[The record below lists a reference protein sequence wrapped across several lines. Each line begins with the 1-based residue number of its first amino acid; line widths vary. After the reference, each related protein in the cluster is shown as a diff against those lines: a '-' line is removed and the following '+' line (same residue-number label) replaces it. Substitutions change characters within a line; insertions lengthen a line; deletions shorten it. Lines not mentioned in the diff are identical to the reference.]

1 MSEAKVSRRRRN
13 SSRTA
18 WHFESLESRQLLS
31 CVIDVRLT
39 NGGGKSVQVTNVGQV
54 VQMQVWAV
62 ITGSDTN
69 PANDGFQSTAGS
81 FLSSHTSSGSVRG
94 NLSAS
99 NAFPFDS
106 SGAQPGAR
114 QDLNG
119 DGDKDVGSNDTNS
132 FANTFN
138 TRDGSFDY
146 NGVHNA
152 AGNGQSFLIA
162 NVSYTVTSVSSGAA
176 TNINYR
182 LRVDS
187 HSTPAALWT
196 EDGVGKNEFVGSFK
210 LGAPVVI
217 TGPTTQAKG
226 SISGN
231 LFNDLNGN
239 GSRQSG
245 EPNLSGR
252 KFYIDSNKNGK
263 LDSGEPTATTDSNGN
278 YKFSNLAAGTYRIRQ
293 SLPSGWRVS
302 LPTTAWS
309 QDVIVASGQNV
320 TGKNFADAQ
329 MVYISGYVFNDINSN
344 ASKGTGEG
352 GLSSWRAYIDLNN
365 DGKFETN
372 EPSTLTDSNGNYK
385 FTTLSPGTFHLRVTP
400 PSGVTGYK
408 ATTPSGGVYT
418 FSLSNGGLTQNKIFG
433 EHKS

>member
-1 MSEAKVSRRRRN
+1 LA
-13 SSRTA
+13 
-18 WHFESLESRQLLS
+18 
-31 CVIDVRLT
+31 
-39 NGGGKSVQVTNVGQV
+39 
-54 VQMQVWAV
+54 
-62 ITGSDTN
+62 
-69 PANDGFQSTAGS
+69 
-81 FLSSHTSSGSVRG
+81 
-94 NLSAS
+94 AS
-99 NAFPFDS
+99 NLFPFDS
-106 SGAQPGAR
+106 SGAQPGAK

-138 TRDGSFDY
+138 ARDGSFDY

-162 NVSYTVTSVSSGAA
+162 NLSYTVTSLSSGAA

-182 LRVDS
+182 LRVDN
-187 HSTPAALWT
+187 HFTPGALWT
-196 EDGVGKNEFVGSFK
+196 EEGVGKNEFAGSFK

-239 GSRQSG
+239 STRQSG

-263 LDSGEPTATTDSNGN
+263 LDSGETTATTDSNGN
-278 YKFSNLAAGTYRIRQ
+278 YKFSNLAPGTFRIREN
-293 SLPSGWRVS
+293 LPGGWRVS
-302 LPTTAWS
+302 LPTAPWS

-320 TGKNFADAQ
+320 TGKNFADTQ
-329 MVYISGYVFNDINSN
+329 KVYIGGYVFNDLNSN
-344 ASKGTGEG
+344 ASKGSGEG
-352 GLSSWRAYIDLNN
+352 GLSGWRVYIDINN

-372 EPSTLTDSNGNYK
+372 EPSTVTDSGGNYK
-385 FTTLSPGTFHLRVTP
+385 FTSLGAGTFHVRVTP
-400 PSGVTGYK
+400 PSGVSGYK
-408 ATTPSGGVYT
+408 PTTPSGGVYT
-418 FSLSNGGLTQNKIFG
+418 FTLGNGGLALNKFFG